1 MVFKLVNAAAKT
13 WVPTVTSHAEKS
25 AHITSAMRQY
35 TTSMSSVPTKHA
47 MGMGTSM
54 GGSDEHRYSLC
65 ASNSDGKADI
75 SNI

>member
-1 MVFKLVNAAAKT
+1 
-13 WVPTVTSHAEKS
+13 
-25 AHITSAMRQY
+25 
-35 TTSMSSVPTKHA
+35 
-47 MGMGTSM
+47 MGTSM